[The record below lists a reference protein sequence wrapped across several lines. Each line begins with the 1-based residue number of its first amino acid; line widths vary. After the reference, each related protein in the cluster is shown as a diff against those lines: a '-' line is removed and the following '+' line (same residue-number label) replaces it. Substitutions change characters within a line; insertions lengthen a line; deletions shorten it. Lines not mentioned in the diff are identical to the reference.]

1 MHLFEHYCTPLEYIF
16 PQKHCINTKV
26 TIKTHCNGLVVCCQ
40 SKEKELSK
48 LSSMS
53 NPETGQQ
60 TGTQTTLTPFPC
72 WNLKALR
79 AGLLMNSACRSCR
92 HIELFLLL
100 TAVTAVECDT
110 SEVSIYLPIYL
121 KMLKLM
127 EVHVLQAKAV
137 KLRIH

>member
-26 TIKTHCNGLVVCCQ
+26 TFKTHCDGLGVCCQ

-48 LSSMS
+48 PSSMS

-72 WNLKALR
+72 WNSKSLESWSSHEFSLQK
-79 AGLLMNSACRSCR
+79 
-92 HIELFLLL
+92 
-100 TAVTAVECDT
+100 
-110 SEVSIYLPIYL
+110 
-121 KMLKLM
+121 
-127 EVHVLQAKAV
+127 LQAHQVVSTSHSCHCCRMRYLRSAYLSTYLSQDV
-137 KLRIH
+137 KIHGGSCATGESS